1 MARSISRRRI
11 LKGGAL
17 VAASS
22 VTTFSIARAQAW
34 PSKPIRIICAFPA
47 GGLTDAFSRAYGD
60 YIQEKTGQTV
70 IVENKTGAGGG
81 VAAQA
86 LKATPPDG
94 HTLMCTVSS
103 TLLGNRVLYKNLP
116 YDPDKDF
123 SFISLH
129 PSGQLPLVVHKDT
142 GAKSIADFAAYAKA
156 NKVSGG
162 SYSPGS
168 FAHIALDQLNK
179 HFGTTFPVVN
189 YRGEAPMW
197 QDMAAGV
204 LQIANGS
211 YQAAQSVLQSGVGV
225 PIAVPTKKRM
235 KALPNVPTFFEQ
247 GITAPVFQLL
257 SWICMLGPAGM
268 PEELVAK
275 ISNMIVEG
283 GKSEKVRRLLDTF
296 AIDEAAMDYKALR
309 KYYAEEGPVWI
320 EHAKMLNLKAE

>member
-1 MARSISRRRI
+1 MRQSISRRRV
-11 LKGGAL
+11 LKAGAL
-17 VAASS
+17 AAVGG
-22 VTTFSIARAQAW
+22 VTPFNVARAQAW
-34 PSKPIRIICAFPA
+34 PSKPIRIICAYPP
-47 GGLTDAFSRAYGD
+47 GGLTDAFARSYGD

-70 IVENKTGAGGG
+70 IVENRTGAGGG
-81 VAAQA
+81 VAAAA

-123 SFISLH
+123 SFVSLH
-129 PSGQLPLVVHKDT
+129 PSGQLPLIVHKDT
-142 GAKSIADFAAYAKA
+142 GAKSIADFAAFAKSK
-156 NKVSGG
+156 KVSGG
-162 SYSPGS
+162 SYSAGS

-179 HFGTTFPVVN
+179 HFGTTFPIVN

-211 YQAAQSVLQSGVGV
+211 YQAAQSVLQSGIGV
-225 PIAVPTKKRM
+225 PIAVPTKKRL
-235 KALPNVPTFFEQ
+235 KALPDVPTFFEQ
-247 GITAPVFQLL
+247 GLTAPVFQLL

-268 PEELVAK
+268 PEDLVAK
-275 ISNMIVEG
+275 ISAMIVEG

-296 AIDEAAMDYKALR
+296 AIDEAAMDHKAFR
-309 KYYAEEGPVWI
+309 KYYDEEGPIWI
-320 EHAKMLNLKAE
+320 EHAKMLNIQAE